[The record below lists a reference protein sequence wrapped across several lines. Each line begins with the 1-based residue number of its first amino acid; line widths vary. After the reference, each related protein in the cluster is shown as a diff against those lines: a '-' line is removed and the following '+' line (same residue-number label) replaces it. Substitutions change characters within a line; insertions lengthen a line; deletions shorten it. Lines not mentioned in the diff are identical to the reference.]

1 MQHELAALDMIE
13 QPARRRDQDV
23 GAAIDLGVLLVE
35 GHAADQ
41 QGDRQP
47 VVAAEALERFLNL
60 ARELA
65 GRFEHQRARHAG
77 ARPSLFEQRQH
88 RQGKSAVL
96 PEPVSRRGPERRGGP
111 GLAEWLWTGWEWE
124 SRSRQPERRRE
135 LFRIEPN

>member
-60 ARELA
+60 GGELA

-88 RQGKSAVL
+88 RQGKS
-96 PEPVSRRGPERRGGP
+96 R
-111 GLAEWLWTGWEWE
+111 GLARTGLGEAQNVAAGQGWRNGFGLDGSGVSKPAARTA
-124 SRSRQPERRRE
+124 SRTFSNR
-135 LFRIEPN
+135 PN

>member
-1 MQHELAALDMIE
+1 MIE

-47 VVAAEALERFLNL
+47 VVAAEPLERFLNL
-60 ARELA
+60 GGELA

-88 RQGKSAVL
+88 RRGKS
-96 PEPVSRRGPERRGGP
+96 R
-111 GLAEWLWTGWEWE
+111 GLARTGLGEAQNVAAGRAGGMALDWMGVG

-135 LFRIEPN
+135 PFRDGPN